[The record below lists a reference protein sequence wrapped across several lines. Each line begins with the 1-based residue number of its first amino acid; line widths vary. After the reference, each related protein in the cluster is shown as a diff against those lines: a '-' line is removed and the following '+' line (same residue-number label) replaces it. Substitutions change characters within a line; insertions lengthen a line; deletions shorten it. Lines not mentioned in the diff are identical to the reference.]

1 MTGRRHGG
9 QAGALLA
16 IVALLAAGCGGG
28 DSDSEPPA
36 PEPET
41 EAPAST
47 GGDEAQQPPGEE
59 TGDEPT
65 DLYFT
70 SGEQFRK
77 VERGLEGPGSDVE
90 AAVEALV
97 AGPTKAERRA
107 RVEAQTQIPPGT
119 EVAGVDVAEDGTA
132 TVRVSRD
139 FVAGIPEEVGQRSRA
154 QQQELD
160 ARLGQV
166 TYTLTQFAD
175 VESAKVV
182 SGGVGVEPARARGDY
197 AKPEGRP
204 DSEPRPRG
212 AESADTRSIQRRLAR
227 LRYLPKRAVDGING
241 YRTQQAVIAFQSWEG
256 LDRDGIVGPLTRA
269 ALEDARRPKPRGDG
283 NKKRI
288 EVFRDKGVALVV
300 QNGRTKRAIHVSTGA
315 PGTATPAG
323 TFSVFRKEKMSW
335 SVPFSQW
342 LPWASYFFQGIA
354 FHEYAQVPTYPASHG
369 CVRVPKPDAKF
380 LYRFAEIGRKV
391 VVY

>member
-1 MTGRRHGG
+1 MTGWRDRG

-16 IVALLAAGCGGG
+16 LAAMLAAGCGGG
-28 DSDSEPPA
+28 DSDEERAA
-36 PEPET
+36 PESGTQASASEGQG
-41 EAPAST
+41 EALASP
-47 GGDEAQQPPGEE
+47 DEAATE
-59 TGDEPT
+59 
-65 DLYFT
+65 LYFT

-77 VERGLEGPGSDVE
+77 VERHLEGTRSDVE

-119 EVAGVDVAEDGTA
+119 EVDGVDVAADGTA

-139 FVAGIPEEVGQRSRA
+139 FVAGIPQEDEQRSSA

-204 DSEPRPRG
+204 ESESRPRG
-212 AESADTRSIQRRLAR
+212 AESAGTRSIQRRLAR
-227 LRYLPKRAVDGING
+227 LRYLPGRAVDGING
-241 YRTQQAVIAFQSWEG
+241 YRDQQAVIAFQSWEG

-269 ALEDARRPKPRGDG
+269 ALEDARRPEPRGSG
-283 NKKRI
+283 SRKRI

-300 QNGRTKRAIHVSTGA
+300 QNGRTKRAIHVSAGA

-369 CVRVPKPDAKF
+369 CVRVPEPDAKF

>member
-1 MTGRRHGG
+1 MTGWRDRG

-16 IVALLAAGCGGG
+16 LAAMLAAGCGGG
-28 DSDSEPPA
+28 DADEEPAA
-36 PEPET
+36 PESGPQASASEDQG
-41 EAPAST
+41 EGQAPP
-47 GGDEAQQPPGEE
+47 DEAATE
-59 TGDEPT
+59 
-65 DLYFT
+65 LYFT

-77 VERGLEGPGSDVE
+77 VERDLEGTRSDVE

-119 EVAGVDVAEDGTA
+119 EVDGVDVAEDGTA

-139 FVAGIPEEVGQRSRA
+139 FVAGIPEEEGQRSRA

-212 AESADTRSIQRRLAR
+212 AESAGTRSIQRRLAR

-256 LDRDGIVGPLTRA
+256 LGRDGIVGPLTRA
-269 ALEDARRPKPRGDG
+269 ALEDARRPKPRGSG
-283 NKKRI
+283 LKKRI

-300 QNGRTKRAIHVSTGA
+300 QNGRTKRAIHVSAGA

-369 CVRVPKPDAKF
+369 CVRVPEPDAKF